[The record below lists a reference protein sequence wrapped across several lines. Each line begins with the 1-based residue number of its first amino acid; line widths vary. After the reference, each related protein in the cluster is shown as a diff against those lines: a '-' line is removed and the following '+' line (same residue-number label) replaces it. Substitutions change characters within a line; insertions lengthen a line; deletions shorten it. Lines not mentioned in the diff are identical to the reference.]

1 MANSNNPSTEATKD
15 VSLGPACL
23 VVGIFFLV
31 GVSIF
36 FVYMSIML
44 MGNQGKAA
52 ARSVREQLIPWVEQS
67 LLSQSDRQTIVS
79 KLDEVASQ
87 MEREELTG
95 RQLTRLGIRLT
106 ESTILQWGAVEQLN
120 LIAQRSELSAEEKA
134 EFALT
139 CDRWLNCASS
149 GKLNMQDMEFGTQ
162 NVCTKEHPSGRLKPR
177 DDIDET
183 RLREFMSRISTMC
196 DRFQIP
202 NEEFPKS
209 VSQVFLEV
217 IESGLAEK

>member
-1 MANSNNPSTEATKD
+1 MANTSNSSPEATKD

-23 VVGIFFLV
+23 VIGIFFLV

-79 KLDEVASQ
+79 RLDEVAGQ
-87 MEREELTG
+87 MEREELTS

-139 CDRWLNCASS
+139 CDRWLNCAST
-149 GKLNMQDMEFGTQ
+149 GRLNMQDMEFGTQ

-202 NEEFPKS
+202 KEEFPKS